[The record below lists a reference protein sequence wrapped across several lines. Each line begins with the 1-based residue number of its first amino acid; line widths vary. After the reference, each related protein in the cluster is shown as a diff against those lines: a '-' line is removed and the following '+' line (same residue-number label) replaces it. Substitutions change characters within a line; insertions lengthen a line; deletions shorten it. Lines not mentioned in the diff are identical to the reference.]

1 MEAQE
6 EDGRVTV
13 KLHIENYSCFV
24 QSDKSPCQPIFQQ
37 LHCIGYSNVQ
47 TFGNSPTC
55 FGLFSGHSQGSM
67 QQKKQ
72 QWLITSYVCNIN
84 LLDRND

>member
-1 MEAQE
+1 MREETPLKAQE

-13 KLHIENYSCFV
+13 KLHIENYKCFV

-47 TFGNSPTC
+47 TFGNPPTC

-67 QQKKQ
+67 QQQKN
-72 QWLITSYVCNIN
+72 TVMANYVICI
-84 LLDRND
+84 